1 MNASQIPRENLQLAL
16 LKDRRER
23 ILYTYKAHEK
33 AADRAD
39 RIHCCRRVA
48 SILLTSVSVTT
59 FATSLSGIIASQES
73 ASLMISFVA
82 LLATVVSLV
91 SDYFNFDAESRE
103 HVRVASRLRYIFQ
116 GYESLICDIA
126 MGLVTPEEALRR
138 RDALALKEEEILESV
153 QVRTGRRSYK
163 RAMRALEGD
172 EKVTGSEEG

>member
-39 RIHCCRRVA
+39 WIHCCRRVA

-73 ASLMISFVA
+73 ASLMISFIA

-103 HVRVASRLRYIFQ
+103 HVRVASRLRF
-116 GYESLICDIA
+116 E
-126 MGLVTPEEALRR
+126 
-138 RDALALKEEEILESV
+138 K
-153 QVRTGRRSYK
+153 K
-163 RAMRALEGD
+163 RCL
-172 EKVTGSEEG
+172 GSERGRNFRERSSAHGEKELQACNACA